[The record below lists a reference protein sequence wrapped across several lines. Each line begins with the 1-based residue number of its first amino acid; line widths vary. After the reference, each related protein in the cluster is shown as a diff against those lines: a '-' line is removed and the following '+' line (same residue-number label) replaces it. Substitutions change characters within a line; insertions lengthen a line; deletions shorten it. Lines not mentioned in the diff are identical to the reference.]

1 MLTWVNNTYPAGL
14 GEPLN
19 IILSGD
25 SDDDVLVQSAD
36 NGGFLNYML
45 SANLGE
51 ECLTLKLGSSQRANL
66 GDGKGEVDEDETLRW
81 NFGNPYI
88 GTCRE
93 TFEGGLHLRYWKQEN
108 TGAYFMASS
117 VEKGAALGH
126 DIVIDGYNAGRDEV
140 VGNVTGTMIPLQ
152 SVTNQSTFS
161 GQSSFGN
168 YTYQTDVTYVS
179 GLLNDTSEGINH
191 YITVAPEGKNAIDGL
206 VAVLTVK
213 IVSRP
218 QVEAANGAFSPSI
231 GISTIVLVTIGS
243 AMVSLL

>member
-1 MLTWVNNTYPAGL
+1 M
-14 GEPLN
+14 
-19 IILSGD
+19 IR
-25 SDDDVLVQSAD
+25 
-36 NGGFLNYML
+36 

-66 GDGKGEVDEDETLRW
+66 GDGAGEVDEDETLRW

-93 TFEGGLHLRYWKQEN
+93 TFEGGLHLRYWKQDT

-126 DIVIDGYNAGRDEV
+126 DIVIDGYVTRYSELVWMELMYRYNAGRDEV

-161 GQSSFGN
+161 GQSSFAN
-168 YTYQTDVTYVS
+168 YTYQTDVKYVS
-179 GLLNDTSEGINH
+179 GLLNDTSGTSFH
-191 YITVAPEGKNAIDGL
+191 P
-206 VAVLTVK
+206 
-213 IVSRP
+213 
-218 QVEAANGAFSPSI
+218 
-231 GISTIVLVTIGS
+231 ISFALS
-243 AMVSLL
+243 